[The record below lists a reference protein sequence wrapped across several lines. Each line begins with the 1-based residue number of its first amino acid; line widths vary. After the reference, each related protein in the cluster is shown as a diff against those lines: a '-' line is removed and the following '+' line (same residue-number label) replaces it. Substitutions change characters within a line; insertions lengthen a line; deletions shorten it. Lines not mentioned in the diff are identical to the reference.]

1 MRGYNYN
8 RVANTK
14 KKYDEKLDELLNKS
28 NDDVQSTPKQLQEE
42 EINPEIRTIK
52 VPKSK
57 RQIAKTVLAC
67 FVLILFFVAGAA
79 LIYVAS
85 VNLAT
90 QMSYKE
96 VNAVVVK
103 VRTYV
108 SADDGILMGVPT
120 FEYYVDGKKYT
131 TEASSATNIENV
143 PMVGDVVPIK
153 YDPKNPSKIVS
164 DSWTVI
170 LLFIMGPAFILISTP
185 LFIQIVRGKIEI
197 A

>member
-28 NDDVQSTPKQLQEE
+28 NDDVQSTPKQLQEK

-52 VPKSK
+52 APKSK